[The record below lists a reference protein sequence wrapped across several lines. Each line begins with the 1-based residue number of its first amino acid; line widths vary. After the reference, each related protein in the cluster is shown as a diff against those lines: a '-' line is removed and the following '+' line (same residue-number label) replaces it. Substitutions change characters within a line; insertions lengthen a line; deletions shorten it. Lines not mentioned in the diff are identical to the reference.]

1 MLKNILLISVLFL
14 LLDSIYL
21 TLVSNK
27 ASKMI
32 YSIQKS
38 KMELNILAAII
49 CYIFIVLLFY
59 HFIIVKKGSIFDA
72 FLLGLCVYG
81 IYDSTNYALIKNWSL
96 TFSIMD
102 TLWGGVL
109 FSSVFYMY
117 RIILKR

>member
-38 KMELNILAAII
+38 KMELNVFAAII
-49 CYIFIVLLFY
+49 CYIFIVVLFY
-59 HFIIVKKGSIFDA
+59 HFIVVKKGSIFDA
-72 FLLGLCVYG
+72 FL
-81 IYDSTNYALIKNWSL
+81 
-96 TFSIMD
+96 
-102 TLWGGVL
+102 
-109 FSSVFYMY
+109 
-117 RIILKR
+117 